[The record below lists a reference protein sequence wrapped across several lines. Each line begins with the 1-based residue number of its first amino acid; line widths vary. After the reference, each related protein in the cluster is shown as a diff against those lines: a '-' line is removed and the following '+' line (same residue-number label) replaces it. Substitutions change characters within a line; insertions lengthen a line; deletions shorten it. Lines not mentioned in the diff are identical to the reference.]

1 MFFRTFA
8 KEHLVSKQNVRKML
22 TVECWSDE
30 SVNLTDGC
38 DHKIMTYDNDKIMTY
53 EPHQR

>member
-8 KEHLVSKQNVRKML
+8 KERLVSKQNVRKML
-22 TVECWSDE
+22 TVECWSDK